1 MKRTTLRSIKPVVS
15 SLTLPH
21 TWLRIP
27 ESLNSS
33 EKVIPERPSRRDART
48 SCWLLP
54 MLETMPRPVIT
65 ARFIQY
71 LCKSHYSKFRVAQ

>member
-1 MKRTTLRSIKPVVS
+1 MATHTSVEKFLR
-15 SLTLPH
+15 
-21 TWLRIP
+21 
-27 ESLNSS
+27 ESDPRASF
-33 EKVIPERPSRRDART
+33 PQDART

-71 LCKSHYSKFRVAQ
+71 LFEYAK

>member
-33 EKVIPERPSRRDART
+33 EKVIPGVLHAEMRDFLLVITNTGNDARASNHCT
-48 SCWLLP
+48 FHSIPL
-54 MLETMPRPVIT
+54 
-65 ARFIQY
+65 
-71 LCKSHYSKFRVAQ
+71 